1 MLHQVLFGW
10 YDGEPTTSA
19 TGVAA
24 ELRIGREAQ
33 AGRGSGLGN
42 GFSLAIRGERNVR
55 MTAKIYVALSGGK
68 ARFDAS
74 LSGGTTQSAQVL
86 ESIDGVTNAMF
97 TVHFLQT
104 DAFPL
109 SINWQLTEG
118 TEESH
123 ISLAAVTL
131 DRTAS

>member
-1 MLHQVLFGW
+1 M
-10 YDGEPTTSA
+10 ESR
-19 TGVAA
+19 
-24 ELRIGREAQ
+24 RIGREAQ

-55 MTAKIYVALSGGK
+55 MTAKMYVALSGGK

-74 LSGGTTQSAQVL
+74 LSGGTTQVL

-109 SINWQLTEG
+109 SISWQLTEG